1 MLIGSKFYCSKRT
14 GKGKRM
20 AKAKEGDTVK
30 VHYKGTL
37 NDGTVFDE
45 SKEHGVLEFQIGD
58 EKVVPGFEEAIIGM
72 SAGEKKTATVKA
84 EKAYGIRNEKLIKTV
99 DKKQVPENLELKVGQ
114 QIEVRQT
121 HGGNF
126 PVTVIDITE
135 SEVTLDAN
143 HPLAGEDLTFEIEL
157 VEIA

>member
-1 MLIGSKFYCSKRT
+1 
-14 GKGKRM
+14 M

>member
-1 MLIGSKFYCSKRT
+1 LLKEG
-14 GKGKRM
+14 GKGEKM
-20 AKAKEGDTVK
+20 AKVKEGDTVK

-58 EKVVPGFEEAIIGM
+58 EKVIPGFEEAIIGM
-72 SAGEKKTATVKA
+72 SAGEKKNTTVKA
-84 EKAYGIRNEKLIKTV
+84 EKAYGIRNEKLIKV
-99 DKKQVPENLELKVGQ
+99 VNKKQVPENVELKVGE

-121 HGGNF
+121 HGGSF

-157 VEIA
+157 VEIT